1 MLAATVAAAGLCC
14 QAEKLVILH
23 TNDTHSQIDPD
34 AETGLGGVAR
44 RQVVIDSVRAEHPD
58 ETLIIDLGDVVQGSL
73 FFNLY
78 RGEVEEKLMNAL
90 GYDLR
95 ILGNHEFD
103 NGMQALADNLAEAE
117 ALRLCANYNT
127 VDTPLEGVF
136 IPWAVHYGGK
146 KIAFMPINLQPK
158 GMISA
163 RNVEGMGYA
172 DAVEAANNMAW
183 YLKNIENFDY
193 VVALTHIGYAA
204 DTALIH
210 RSTDID
216 LLLGGHS
223 HTLID
228 PANPKSVPHVV
239 KNAEGRDVVVAQAG
253 RKGLYVG
260 EVVIDIDNLD
270 ALPQSRLIPI
280 DSRLDDRINPVIE
293 EIIAPYRAEVDAL
306 NSNYIARTAAAMPK
320 DSHELLNFVAD
331 FVDWRGRQLTEGVDL
346 AIVNKGGIRNSL
358 PKGKV
363 AQGQLITMLPF
374 FNKIQVIELPGS
386 QLIKAFDVMAAAGG
400 NGVSGNVQAI
410 FDPATNKCVEI
421 TISGQQID
429 PNKTYRLATIDYLAE
444 GGDYMQPLVDHTL
457 VAESPTYMFE
467 DIATYF
473 LSGPGKG
480 KAVKSSG
487 KARMAPVSK

>member
-1 MLAATVAAAGLCC
+1 MAAVGLCC

-34 AETGLGGVAR
+34 AETGMGGVAR

-58 ETLIIDLGDVVQGSL
+58 ETLLIDLGDVVQGSL

-127 VDTPLEGVF
+127 VGTPLEGVF
-136 IPWAVHYGGK
+136 MPWAVQYGSK
-146 KIAFMPINLQPK
+146 KVAFMPINLQPK

-163 RNVEGMGYA
+163 RNVEGMGYV
-172 DAVEAANNMAW
+172 DAVEAANAMAW

-193 VVALTHIGYAA
+193 VVALTHIGYEA

-228 PANPKSVPHVV
+228 PANPLSVPHVV
-239 KNAEGRDVVVAQAG
+239 KNAEDRDVLVAQAG

-260 EVVIDIDNLD
+260 EVVIDLDNLD
-270 ALPQSRLIPI
+270 ALPQSKLIPI
-280 DSRLDDRINPVIE
+280 DSRLDDRVNPEIE

-306 NSNYIARTAAAMPK
+306 NSNLIARTAAAMPK
-320 DSHELLNFVAD
+320 DGHALLNFVAD
-331 FVDWRGRQLTEGVDL
+331 FVDWRGRQLADSVDL

-363 AQGQLITMLPF
+363 SQGQLITMLPF

-386 QLIKAFDVMAAAGG
+386 QLIEAFDVMAAAGG
-400 NGVSGNVQAI
+400 NGVSGNVQSI
-410 FDPATNKCVEI
+410 YDPATNKCVEI
-421 TISGQQID
+421 SISGQPID
-429 PNKTYRLATIDYLAE
+429 PAKTYRLATIDYLAE
-444 GGDYMQPLVDHTL
+444 GGDYMQPLVDHRL
-457 VAESPTYMFE
+457 VVESPTYMFE

-487 KARMAPVSK
+487 NARMAPLSK

>member
-1 MLAATVAAAGLCC
+1 MAATGLCC

-34 AETGLGGVAR
+34 VETGMGGVAR
-44 RQVVIDSVRAEHPD
+44 RLAVIDSVRAEHPD
-58 ETLIIDLGDVVQGSL
+58 ETLLIDLGDVVQGSL

-103 NGMQALADNLAEAE
+103 NGLQALAGNLSTTE

-127 VDTPLEGVF
+127 VGTPLEGMF
-136 IPWAVHYGGK
+136 MPWAVGDYGDK

-163 RNVEGMGYA
+163 RNVEGMGYV
-172 DAVEAANNMAW
+172 DAVKAANTMAW

-193 VVALTHIGYAA
+193 VVALTHIGYEA

-228 PANPKSVPHVV
+228 PANPLSVPHVV
-239 KNAEGRDVVVAQAG
+239 KNAEGRDVLVAQAG
-253 RKGLYVG
+253 RKGQYVG
-260 EVVIDIDNLD
+260 EVVIDLDNLN
-270 ALPQSRLIPI
+270 ALPQSRLIPV
-280 DSRLDDRINPVIE
+280 DSRLDDHVNPEIE

-320 DSHELLNFVAD
+320 DGHALLNFVAD
-331 FVDWRGRQLTEGVDL
+331 FVDWRGRQLTDGVDL

-363 AQGQLITMLPF
+363 SQGQLITMLPF

-386 QLIKAFDVMAAAGG
+386 QLIDAFDVMAAAGG
-400 NGVSGNVQAI
+400 NGVSGNVSATY
-410 FDPATNKCVEI
+410 DPAVDKCSEI
-421 TISGQQID
+421 IISGQPID
-429 PNKTYRLATIDYLAE
+429 PGKTYRLATIDYLAE
-444 GGDYMQPLVDHTL
+444 GGDYMQPLVDHRL

-473 LSGPGKG
+473 LTGPGKG
-480 KAVKSSG
+480 KAVKSSD
-487 KARMAPVSK
+487 KARMAPASK

>member
-1 MLAATVAAAGLCC
+1 MAAAGLCC

-34 AETGLGGVAR
+34 TETGMGGVAR
-44 RQVVIDSVRAEHPD
+44 RQVIIDSVRAEHPD
-58 ETLIIDLGDVVQGSL
+58 ETLLIDLGDVVQGSL

-103 NGMQALADNLAEAE
+103 NGMQALADNLNEAE

-127 VDTPLEGVF
+127 VGTPLEGVF
-136 IPWAVHYGGK
+136 MPWAVQYGSK
-146 KIAFMPINLQPK
+146 KVAFMPINLQPK

-163 RNVEGMGYA
+163 RNVEGMGYV
-172 DAVEAANNMAW
+172 DAVEAANAMAW
-183 YLKNIENFDY
+183 YLKNIEDFDY
-193 VVALTHIGYAA
+193 VVALTHIGYEA

-228 PANPKSVPHVV
+228 PSNPLSVPHVV
-239 KNAEGRDVVVAQAG
+239 KNAEGRDVLVAQAG

-260 EVVIDIDNLD
+260 EVVIDLDNLS
-270 ALPQSRLIPI
+270 ALPQSRLIPV
-280 DSRLDDRINPVIE
+280 DSRLDDRVNPEIE

-306 NSNYIARTAAAMPK
+306 NSNFIARTAAAMPK
-320 DSHELLNFVAD
+320 DGHALLNFVAD
-331 FVDWRGRQLTEGVDL
+331 FVDWRGRQLADGVDL

-363 AQGQLITMLPF
+363 SQGQLITMLPF
-374 FNKIQVIELPGS
+374 FNKIQVVELPGS
-386 QLIKAFDVMAAAGG
+386 QLIEAFDVMAAAGG
-400 NGVSGNVQAI
+400 NGVSGNVSATY
-410 FDPATNKCVEI
+410 DPAVGKCVEI
-421 TISGQQID
+421 TLSGQPID
-429 PNKTYRLATIDYLAE
+429 PGKTYRVATIDYLAE
-444 GGDYMQPLVDHTL
+444 GGDYMQPLVDHRL

-480 KAVKSSG
+480 KAVKSSD